1 MRGSLTTLA
10 FLLLIVAALRSE
22 ANEVMDRG
30 THHRCS
36 QRASVWKLCT
46 ESAQLKPTACCFA
59 YVGKKVPLRSVT
71 DYYRTH
77 DQCSSPGIVF
87 RTRMRRQ
94 ICAHPSDA
102 WVQEYVRYLDNKTGA
117 SMA

>member
-22 ANEVMDRG
+22 ANE
-30 THHRCS
+30 
-36 QRASVWKLCT
+36 